1 MTPAI
6 RLLEA
11 RRIPHEVLTYGH
23 SAAND
28 GYGGEAAAKL
38 ALDPS
43 MVFKTLVADVAELGL
58 TVAVVPVSA
67 KLDLKALARAI
78 GAKKASMADPVAAE
92 RATGYVVGGISP
104 LGQKRRLP
112 TVIDQSAAVLDAMY
126 VSGGRRGLEISLAPS
141 ALASLTNAVV
151 APICT

>member
-6 RLLEA
+6 KLLQA
-11 RRIPHEVLTYGH
+11 RRIPHEVLTYEH
-23 SAAND
+23 SAANE
-28 GYGGEAAAKL
+28 GYGSEAAEKL
-38 ALDPS
+38 DIDPS
-43 MVFKTLVADVAELGL
+43 AVFKTLVADVADLGL

-78 GAKKASMADPVAAE
+78 GAKKASIADPVSAE
-92 RATGYVVGGISP
+92 RATGYSVGGISP

-112 TVIDQSAAVLDAMY
+112 TVIDDSAVGLDAMY

-141 ALASLTNAVV
+141 ALASLTNATV
-151 APICT
+151 APISK